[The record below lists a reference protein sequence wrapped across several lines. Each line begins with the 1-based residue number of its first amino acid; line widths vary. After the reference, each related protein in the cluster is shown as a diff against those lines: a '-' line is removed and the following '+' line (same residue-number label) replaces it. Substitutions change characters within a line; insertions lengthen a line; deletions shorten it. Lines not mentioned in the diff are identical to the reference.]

1 MPLLENIKKALRE
14 PQLCR
19 PSWLVA
25 LSGGADSVALLL
37 ALREAGQRVE
47 AAHCN
52 FHLRGAESDGDEEFC
67 RSLCE
72 RLGIKF
78 HVAQFST
85 LASMERGESIEMA
98 ARRLRYAWFASLAEE
113 TRIGAVAVAHHLEDN
128 AETLLL
134 NLVRGSGAKGLGGMD
149 EVTEMEIKIEGEKR
163 KRLLI
168 LRPML
173 QITRAEI
180 EEYLHNRHQAFVI
193 DSTNAD
199 TAYRRNA
206 MRHRL
211 LPMLAEMN
219 PSIVATLGE
228 TAKRLRQTDILAAF
242 GQEAIESHYTAG
254 ISDGNPAYF
263 GVRLNLKLLLE
274 EYPHLKGA
282 ATTIVYN
289 FLSHHGGFSPAVAS
303 EIIDGGL
310 RNGAMFESQSHLCTV
325 FHGCVEIVPKDTAN
339 AFDEGINIPE
349 NGETIRLGNFC
360 ITATRMPFEGMAS
373 IDRRSVCATLDA
385 AAVSGGLRLRSL
397 RQADRFC
404 PFGMRGRSRLV
415 SDYLTDRRRS
425 RLQRLQAV
433 AVCDNRGILWIAGE
447 TIDTRTAIKEN
458 TAEVVKLV
466 IEPAENIPVKD
477 SANR

>member
-1 MPLLENIKKALRE
+1 MPLSDKIKKALRE
-14 PQLCR
+14 PQLR
-19 PSWLVA
+19 RSSWLVA

-37 ALREAGQRVE
+37 ALREAGQKVE

-67 RSLCE
+67 RTLCE
-72 RLGIKF
+72 KYGIRL
-78 HVAQFST
+78 HVAQFDT

-98 ARRLRYAWFASLAEE
+98 ARRLRYAWFARLAEE

-134 NLVRGSGAKGLGGMD
+134 NLIRGSGAKGLGGMD
-149 EVTEMEIKIEGEKR
+149 TVTEMEIAPQGKAR
-163 KRLLI
+163 QRLLI

-180 EEYLHNRHQAFVI
+180 EEYLRSRGQGFVI

-199 TAYRRNA
+199 TSYRRNA
-206 MRHRL
+206 MRHKL

-219 PSIVATLGE
+219 PSIVTTLGD
-228 TAKRLRQTDILAAF
+228 TAKRLRETDILAAF

-254 ISDGNPAYF
+254 ISDGNPAYQ

-282 ATTIVYN
+282 ATTLVYN
-289 FLSHHGGFSPAVAS
+289 FLSRHGGFSPAVAS
-303 EIIDGGL
+303 EIIEGGL
-310 RNGAMFESQSHLCTV
+310 RNGAMFESRSHLCTV
-325 FHGCVEIVPKDTAN
+325 YQGCVEIAPKETAN
-339 AFDEGINIPE
+339 AFDEGFSLPE
-349 NGETIRLGNFC
+349 NGETTHFGHFC
-360 ITATRMPFEGMAS
+360 ITAKRTPFEGMAS
-373 IDRRSVCATLDA
+373 IDRRPVCATLDA
-385 AAVSGGLRLRSL
+385 VAISGGLRLRRL
-397 RQADRFC
+397 LEGDRFC
-404 PFGMRGRSRLV
+404 PFGMRGRSKLV

-447 TIDTRTAIKEN
+447 AVDARTAVRE
-458 TAEVVKLV
+458 TTTEVVRLT
-466 IEPAENIPVKD
+466 IGPDEIIPEEK
-477 SANR
+477 

>member
-1 MPLLENIKKALRE
+1 MSLPDKIKKALRE
-14 PQLCR
+14 PQFCR

-37 ALREAGQRVE
+37 ALREAGQQVE

-67 RSLCE
+67 RTLCE
-72 RLGIKF
+72 KYGIKL

-98 ARRLRYAWFASLAEE
+98 ARRLRYAWFARLAEE

-149 EVTEMEIKIEGEKR
+149 AVTEMEVPSEGKAR
-163 KRLLI
+163 QKLLI

-180 EEYLHNRHQAFVI
+180 EEYLRSRHQAFVI

-199 TAYRRNA
+199 TSYRRNA
-206 MRHRL
+206 MRHKL

-228 TAKRLRQTDILAAF
+228 TAKRLRETDILAAF
-242 GQEAIESHYTAG
+242 GQEAIECHYTAG

-274 EYPHLKGA
+274 EYPHLKGG

-325 FHGCVEIVPKDTAN
+325 FQGCVEVAPKETAN
-339 AFDEGINIPE
+339 AFDGEISLPE
-349 NGETIRLGNFC
+349 NGETTRVGHFC
-360 ITATRMPFEGMAS
+360 ITARRMPFEGMAS
-373 IDRRSVCATLDA
+373 VDRRPVCATLDA
-385 AAVSGGLRLRSL
+385 AAISGGLRLRRL
-397 RQADRFC
+397 HEGDRFC
-404 PFGMRGRSRLV
+404 PFGMRGRSKLV

-425 RLQRLQAV
+425 RLQRMQAV
-433 AVCDNRGILWIAGE
+433 AVCDNRGIFWIAGE
-447 TIDTRTAIKEN
+447 AVDARAAVRETTT
-458 TAEVVKLV
+458 EVVRLT
-466 IEPAENIPVKD
+466 IEPAEIIPVE
-477 SANR
+477 N